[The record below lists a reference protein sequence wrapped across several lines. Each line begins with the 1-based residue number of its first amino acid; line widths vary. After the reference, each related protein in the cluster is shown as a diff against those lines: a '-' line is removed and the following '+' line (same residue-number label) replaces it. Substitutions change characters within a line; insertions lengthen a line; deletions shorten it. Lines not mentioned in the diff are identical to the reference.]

1 MKEQL
6 YAPNFVTHKIV
17 LPFTDI
23 GKNIYRTLEQ
33 CLEKFEGKCNKEGYV
48 KPRSTRIISHSS
60 GTITDNGMVAFQ
72 VMYEYLSCNPVE
84 GMIIRC
90 VAKTITKAGI
100 HAHLKEEPTPMVIF
114 IARDHHHT
122 SPEFSKIK
130 TGDELVVKI
139 IGRHFELNDS
149 AVYVIAEM
157 DVKN

>member
-1 MKEQL
+1 
-6 YAPNFVTHKIV
+6 
-17 LPFTDI
+17 
-23 GKNIYRTLEQ
+23 
-33 CLEKFEGKCNKEGYV
+33 
-48 KPRSTRIISHSS
+48 
-60 GTITDNGMVAFQ
+60 
-72 VMYEYLSCNPVE
+72 
-84 GMIIRC
+84 
-90 VAKTITKAGI
+90 
-100 HAHLKEEPTPMVIF
+100 MVIF